1 MYIKTKFLALLPL
14 LLLSLSPGLAKAQ
27 DWNAADNW
35 AKQKLSQMTL
45 DEKIAI
51 IGGVNGMDTKSI
63 DRLGIPKIHMSD
75 GPQGV
80 REDNSTAYPCA
91 VMLAATWND
100 KLAHDYG
107 YAMGRDCR
115 ARNVNIILGP
125 AVNIYRSPLNGRNFE
140 YMGEDPFLTSRI
152 SQGYI
157 EGVQSNKGVIA
168 CIKHFAANNPEYQR
182 TEVSSDVDERTLNE
196 IYLPAFKNAVQNAK
210 VGSIMS
216 SYNLINGVYTA
227 ENKWL
232 MHDMLRTTWGF
243 PFLSMTDWGA
253 AKHSLLMVRDGVDL
267 EMPDAAFMKP
277 DSIKAY
283 LADGKITMQTLDDK
297 VYHILFTGAY
307 FNLFG
312 TVADSHIALDN
323 SENAQTA
330 YNVAKEGFV
339 LLKNQNNILP
349 FNPAKIKRIAVIG
362 SNANQYIWGGG
373 SGTVYPY
380 RKVTYLDAIQAE
392 AKKNGAQADF
402 LDFSKDMDNTTSI
415 CFADESCTTN
425 GFKTTYFNNKK
436 LEGTPVATAI
446 DKQVSYDWKATPV
459 KGVPQD
465 NFSVTVDTWLKVPNS
480 GTYSFR
486 IGGDDGFSL
495 SIDGENL
502 VNEWADGGNRVR
514 TANKELTVGKIY
526 HLQMKYYQSAG
537 DALFNFNVLN
547 LNNSNLRQQA
557 AKLNGYDAIVVCE
570 GFNSDLEGEGAD
582 RTFALPIEKE
592 QNLQIAT
599 LAKAP
604 VVAVLNGGGNIESS
618 KWGSKVKGLV
628 WAWYSGQEGATA
640 LADVLF
646 GNVNPSGKL
655 PMTFEK
661 KAEDNP
667 TFSHY
672 QHNGDFHV
680 KWTEGI
686 FVGYRGY
693 EKNKVQPLYPFGF
706 GLSYTTFKLSGLHV
720 SAPDAAGQV
729 NVEFTLTNTGRRAGA
744 EVVQVYVAKQGGSP
758 VPRPIKE
765 LKQFTKVHLD
775 AGQAQQVCLSLNK
788 DAFKYY
794 DTTTHSFVTDAGIY
808 KILVGTSS
816 RDIKLQSQVKVN

>member
-1 MYIKTKFLALLPL
+1 MNSKTKFLAVWSL
-14 LLLSLSPGLAKAQ
+14 LLLSFSLGQAKAQ
-27 DWNAADNW
+27 DMSAADNW
-35 AKQKLSQMTL
+35 AKEKLSQMTL

-51 IGGVNGMDTKSI
+51 IGGTNGMDTKAI
-63 DRLGIPKIHMSD
+63 DHLGIPKIHMSD

-80 REDNSTAYPCA
+80 REKNSTAYPCA

-232 MHDMLRTTWGF
+232 MHDMLRTQWGF

-267 EMPDAAFMKP
+267 EMPDAAFMKA
-277 DSIKAY
+277 DSIKSY
-283 LADGKITMQTLDDK
+283 LSSGKITMETLDDK
-297 VYHILFTGAY
+297 VLHILRTGYY

-312 TVADSHIALDN
+312 TVADKSIALDN
-323 SENAQTA
+323 KENAQTA

-349 FNPAKIKRIAVIG
+349 FNPSKIKRIAVIG
-362 SNANQYIWGGG
+362 SNANQYVWGGG
-373 SGTVYPY
+373 SGTVYPF
-380 RKVTYLDAIQAE
+380 RKVTYLEAIQAE
-392 AKKNGAQADF
+392 AKKNGVQADF
-402 LDFSKDMDNTTSI
+402 LDLSGNMDNTESI

-425 GFKTTYFNNKK
+425 GFKTTYYNNKK
-436 LEGTPVATAI
+436 LEGTPAATSI
-446 DKQVSYDWKATPV
+446 DKQVAYNWKATPV
-459 KGVPQD
+459 NGVLQD
-465 NFSVTVDTWLKVPNS
+465 NFSATVDTWIKAPNN

-486 IGGDDGFSL
+486 VGGDDGFAL
-495 SIDGENL
+495 SIDGETI
-502 VNEWADGGNRVR
+502 VNEWADGGNRSR
-514 TANKELTVGKIY
+514 EANKELKAGKIY
-526 HLQMKYYQSAG
+526 HLQIKYFQSAG
-537 DALFNFNVLN
+537 DALLNFHVLN
-547 LNNSNLRQQA
+547 LNNENLKAQA
-557 AKLNGYDAIVVCE
+557 AKLNAYDAVVVCE
-570 GFNSDLEGEGAD
+570 GFNCDLEGEGSD
-582 RTFALPIEKE
+582 RTFGLPIEKE

-599 LAKAP
+599 LAKVP
-604 VVAVLNGGGNIESS
+604 VVAVMNAGGNIESS
-618 KWGSKVKGLV
+618 KWGSKVKGLI

-667 TFSHY
+667 TFGHY
-672 QHNGDFHV
+672 QHHGDFHV

-693 EKNKVQPLYPFGF
+693 DKNKVQPLYPFGF

-720 SAPDAAGQV
+720 AAPDAEGNV
-729 NVEFTLTNTGRRAGA
+729 NVEFNLANTGKRAGA
-744 EVVQVYVAKQGGSP
+744 EVVQVYVSKIGGSP
-758 VPRPIKE
+758 VARPIKE
-765 LKQFTKVHLD
+765 LKQFTKVHL
-775 AGQAQQVCLSLNK
+775 AQGQSQQVCLKLNK

-794 DTTTHSFVTDAGIY
+794 DTTSHSFVTDAGTY
-808 KILVGTSS
+808 NILVGTSS
-816 RDIKLQSQVKVN
+816 RDIQLKSQVKVN